1 MLKKMV
7 FLVLALVCGFAG
19 AVQAAELTLYCGRG
33 EPFVQPI
40 IDQFQRETGIKVNVR
55 YGGTAQ
61 LAVLIQE
68 EGRRSPADLYWGQ
81 DSGAMGALA
90 TAGLLRKLPE
100 DVYKGLPS
108 IYVSRTGQWV
118 ATSGRARVITYS
130 TERVT
135 SAELPKTVFDL
146 THERYRGRL
155 AIAPGNGSFQSFVTA
170 MRVLHGDAATLQWL
184 KAVKA
189 NAPKLFNNNTAAL
202 TAIANGEADFALV
215 NSYYLPRLKMRDP
228 KFPAAQAFFANGDVG
243 NLVNVAGIAVLK
255 ASSRQEAALRLV
267 RYLLSP
273 AAQQYFT
280 LVDGEY
286 PVSQKVIGTP
296 VLTDMGRVQQAAP
309 RIDLDMLADLNGTL
323 KLLRESGLL

>member
-1 MLKKMV
+1 MLKKIM
-7 FLVLALVCGFAG
+7 FFVLALMCGFVG

-61 LAVLIQE
+61 LAVLVQE
-68 EGRRSPADLYWGQ
+68 EDRRSPADLYWGQ

-90 TAGLLRKLPE
+90 NAGLLQKLPD
-100 DVYKGLPS
+100 DVYKELPS
-108 IYVSRTGQWV
+108 IYVSTTGQWV

-130 TERVT
+130 TERVK

-170 MRVLHGDAATLQWL
+170 MRVLHGDAATLKWL

-189 NAPKLFNNNTAAL
+189 NAPKLFSNNTAAL

-228 KFPAAQAFFANGDVG
+228 KFPAAQTFFANGDAG
-243 NLVNVAGIAVLK
+243 NLVNVAGIAILK
-255 ASSRQEAALRLV
+255 SSSRQETALKLV

-273 AAQQYFT
+273 VAQQYFT

-286 PVSQKVIGTP
+286 PVSQKVIGNP
-296 VLTDMGRVQQAAP
+296 ALTDMGRVQQAAP